1 MLNLAIKHAV
11 LDESV
16 AVRFM
21 VPDALLEAWVM
32 WRNEKYAQLVRDL
45 GSPKFYYQII

>member
-1 MLNLAIKHAV
+1 MLNLAIKHDV

-16 AVRFM
+16 AVLFM

-45 GSPKFYYQII
+45 EVQNFIPT